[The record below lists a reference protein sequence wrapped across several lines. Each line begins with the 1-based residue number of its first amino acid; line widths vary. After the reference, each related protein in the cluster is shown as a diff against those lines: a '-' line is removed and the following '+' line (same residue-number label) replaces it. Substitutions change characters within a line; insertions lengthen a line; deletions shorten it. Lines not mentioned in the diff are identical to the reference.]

1 MKRAQI
7 WWGQG
12 GREGRGKERKE
23 ERRVLW
29 QWQRTW
35 GRGFISTA
43 FCQEPVLILKT
54 FMALYSFIAL
64 VCNYLSLCSFYS
76 QETHLK
82 VCLSYLFWSPWWLI
96 QITMACPTQK
106 NGQWPTNVLSAP
118 KCLLQFPQWYLKS
131 TESLPLGKE
140 RISQI
145 SGIWLIMLVI
155 ISAKSVCAV
164 LCLVAQSCPTLYNP
178 MDCRLPGSSVHGDS
192 LGKNTRVGCHAL
204 LQGIFPTQGLNPG
217 LLHCKPV
224 LYWLSHQG
232 SPRTLEWVAYP
243 FSKGSSQPRNRTG
256 VSYIAGRFFT
266 SWATTEAHQICIAPV
281 LLLI

>member
-12 GREGRGKERKE
+12 GREGRRKERKE

-96 QITMACPTQK
+96 QITMVCPTQK
-106 NGQWPTNVLSAP
+106 YGQWPTNVLSAP
-118 KCLLQFPQWYLKS
+118 KCLLQFPQWCLKS
-131 TESLPLGKE
+131 TERLPVGKE

-164 LCLVAQSCPTLYNP
+164 LCLVAQIRSDQLLSHV
-178 MDCRLPGSSVHGDS
+178 RLCDS
-192 LGKNTRVGCHAL
+192 MNCST
-204 LQGIFPTQGLNPG
+204 PG
-217 LLHCKPV
+217 LPV
-224 LYWLSHQG
+224 HHQLPEFTETHAHRVSDAIQTSHPLSSPSPLAPNPSQHQ
-232 SPRTLEWVAYP
+232 SLFQWVNSSHEVAKVLE
-243 FSKGSSQPRNRTG
+243 FQ
-256 VSYIAGRFFT
+256 
-266 SWATTEAHQICIAPV
+266 
-281 LLLI
+281 L